1 MAKPDYGTNVFI
13 NCPFDYAYRP
23 ILEAILFAV
32 AACSFRPRCAL
43 EVEDSSQ
50 VRMEKILKII
60 SECRFGIHDL
70 SRTDLDGESNLPRFN
85 MPLELG
91 LFLGA
96 KSFGRGEQRQKVGLI
111 LDREKYRYQTF
122 ISDLGGQDIRAHND
136 EPKKAIAVIRD
147 WLRSSTHRSDLPGG
161 KAIGERYD
169 LFLARR
175 VALCRALHLSEDEL
189 TFKDSTWI
197 VSEWLRTYL

>member
-1 MAKPDYGTNVFI
+1 MAKPDYGTNIFI
-13 NCPFDYAYRP
+13 NCPFDSAYRP
-23 ILEAILFAV
+23 LLEAILFAV

-96 KSFGRGEQRQKVGLI
+96 KSFGRSEQRQKVGLI

-122 ISDLGGQDIRAHND
+122 ISDLGGQDIRAHGD
-136 EPKKAIAVIRD
+136 EPKKAIAIVRD
-147 WLRSSTHRSDLPGG
+147 WLRSSSHRLDLPGG

-169 LFLARR
+169 LFLAQRL
-175 VALCRALHLSEDEL
+175 ALCRVLRLSEDEL
-189 TFKDSTWI
+189 TFNDTTWI
-197 VSEWLRTYL
+197 ISEWLRASA